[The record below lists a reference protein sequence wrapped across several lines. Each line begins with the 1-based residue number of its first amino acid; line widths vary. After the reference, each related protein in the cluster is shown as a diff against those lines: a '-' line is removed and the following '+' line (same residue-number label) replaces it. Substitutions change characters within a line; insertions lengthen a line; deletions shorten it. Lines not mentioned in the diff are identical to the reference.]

1 MIVRK
6 PLNDLKGI
14 PELIDEIKQEEM
26 LSRSGQSMHYLKF
39 ALGRMHNKVDMLQQR
54 VLDPKE
60 SNILIEGMD
69 EDEEEDDDE

>member
-1 MIVRK
+1 MIVWK

-39 ALGRMHNKVDMLQQR
+39 ALGRMHNKVDML
-54 VLDPKE
+54 
-60 SNILIEGMD
+60 
-69 EDEEEDDDE
+69 